1 MKQFQKFGVA
11 AAVASV
17 AAGAV
22 ATDVSR
28 SETGDLA
35 IIPYYTV
42 MDGVN
47 TGMHIINTTGSTQVV
62 KVRLRRGTDSKDA
75 LDFNLVMSPY
85 DEWTANIGAGGP
97 NGVLVTTNDTTCTV
111 PEFPAGGAP
120 MPETFSEGATEGY
133 VEIIAMAQTIDEDQ
147 PIAVGAEHDEG
158 TPADCA
164 AVRQNF
170 YRVAVD
176 DVADAAVRGTHTSNL
191 TSNGA
196 CASEAEADGNTA
208 CAAAGLAANLSSYE
222 DSSDNALKVSFMLT
236 DPAGGLEAGDNAVMV
251 EGFADAAMMTNQQPL
266 SFGLEGV
273 LKYDPLNFELPN
285 LAYGAYASSNATRQA
300 AMAADGSG
308 GTAGAGADL
317 GMTDGTMWANLSHAL
332 DADSIA
338 NDWAAFSTADGTVHA
353 DWVVT
358 LPGQYVMTNPICDA
372 YTSYSEAALTA
383 SVICGSDA
391 SSTVTA
397 IAALWS
403 SYSAAGGSDRNQ
415 LPLIVASN
423 DGGDPLIGDGSIANL
438 NLWDREEMRISGT
451 DEEIEQPD
459 DELGFSPGGSVG
471 TPGVPE
477 VPVILPYEVNVIAF
491 GDADSST
498 AVMSDLKLSVTPPEG
513 SDRGWARLDIQSSND
528 DPERWNLAG
537 YTDDGDLS
545 PLTVVTNE
553 AGFPIDAEGNITGDL
568 DEMIPSLDVGTF
580 TDVVASDVGVVGFAI
595 WQRSFAE
602 QAGNYGRMVEHSTI
616 ASSGGTVR

>member
-120 MPETFSEGATEGY
+120 MPATFSEGATEGY
-133 VEIIAMAQTIDEDQ
+133 VEIIAMAQTINEDQ
-147 PIAVGAEHDEG
+147 PIAVGAEHADG

-164 AVRQNF
+164 SVRQNF
-170 YRVAVD
+170 YRVAKGNVGT
-176 DVADAAVRGTHTSNL
+176 ASVRGTHTSNL
-191 TSNGA
+191 TSNAA
-196 CASEAEADGNTA
+196 CASAGASTA
-208 CAAAGLAANLSSYE
+208 CGATGASNLSNYE
-222 DSSDNALKVSFMLT
+222 DSDNPLKVSFMLT
-236 DPAGGLEAGDNAVMV
+236 DPAGGLEAGDNAVMI
-251 EGFADAAMMTNQQPL
+251 EDFADAAMMTNQQPL
-266 SFGLEGV
+266 SFGTDGL
-273 LKYDPLNFELPN
+273 LNYDPLNFELPN
-285 LAYGAYASSNATRQA
+285 LAFGAYTSNIT
-300 AMAADGSG
+300 G
-308 GTAGAGADL
+308 GTIRDAAITAS
-317 GMTDGTMWANLSHAL
+317 MTNGTMWTNLSLAIDS
-332 DADSIA
+332 DAIA

-372 YTSYSEAALTA
+372 YTSYSEAELTA

-391 SSTVTA
+391 SSTITA
-397 IAALWS
+397 VAAAWA
-403 SYSAAGGSDRNQ
+403 SYSAEGGSDRNQ

-423 DGGDPLIGDGSIANL
+423 VDGGTLIEGTNL
-438 NLWDREEMRISGT
+438 NLWDREELRLAGT
-451 DEEIEQPD
+451 ESTTPPPD
-459 DELGFSPGGSVG
+459 DEL
-471 TPGVPE
+471 
-477 VPVILPYEVNVIAF
+477 A
-491 GDADSST
+491 T
-498 AVMSDLKLSVTPPEG
+498 AVLVVLETPPE
-513 SDRGWARLDIQSSND
+513 AT
-528 DPERWNLAG
+528 E
-537 YTDDGDLS
+537 
-545 PLTVVTNE
+545 E
-553 AGFPIDAEGNITGDL
+553 A
-568 DEMIPSLDVGTF
+568 
-580 TDVVASDVGVVGFAI
+580 
-595 WQRSFAE
+595 
-602 QAGNYGRMVEHSTI
+602 
-616 ASSGGTVR
+616 